1 MGTKPRI
8 VSGIQPSGKLHVGN
22 YLGAIK
28 NFIELQNKGKND
40 CFFFIADL
48 HSLSETFDPE
58 QKAKDTYNLL
68 ASLLALGLDPKK
80 STIFLQSQIKGH
92 TELAWLFSTVM
103 PVAEL
108 ERMTQYKDKAIRQK
122 SNINAALL
130 TYPILQAA
138 DVLIYHGALVPVG
151 KDQEQHI
158 ELIRIISKKMNAKFK
173 TTFPESKPLFT
184 DAPKIMS
191 LRDPNKKMSK
201 SLGDQHV
208 INIFDEPDLI
218 KEKIKR
224 ATTSSEGRQGTP
236 GGDNLFGLLE
246 SFETDNDKITSYK
259 NQYIRG
265 LIKYSELKEDL
276 ARAII
281 SYFAKPRKRYLD
293 MKDDK
298 TYLDTVLDMGRK
310 KAQPIATKTVN
321 ETKQKMGLL

>member
-1 MGTKPRI
+1 METKPRI

-28 NFIELQNKGKND
+28 NFVELQNNGKND

-48 HSLSETFDPE
+48 HSLSETYDPE
-58 QKAKDTYNLL
+58 QKAKDTYDLL
-68 ASLLALGLDPKK
+68 ASLLVLGLDPKK
-80 STIFLQSQIKGH
+80 STIFLQSQISGH

-108 ERMTQYKDKAIRQK
+108 ERMTQYKDKAVRQK

-138 DVLIYHGALVPVG
+138 DVLIYRGNLVPVG

-158 ELIRIISKKMNAKFK
+158 ELMRIIAKKMNAKFN
-173 TTFPESKPLFT
+173 TRFPESKPLFT

-201 SLGDQHV
+201 SLGDAHV
-208 INIFDEPDLI
+208 INIFDEPEVN
-218 KEKIKR
+218 KKKIQK
-224 ATTSSEGRQGTP
+224 AVTDSEGSKDAPGVNNLLKLLTAFGDDKKIRQSKQLT
-236 GGDNLFGLLE
+236 
-246 SFETDNDKITSYK
+246 
-259 NQYIRG
+259 NQ
-265 LIKYSELKEDL
+265 KLKEI
-276 ARAII
+276 ASETI
-281 SYFAKPRKRYLD
+281 SAYFSEPRKRYLG

-298 TYLDTVLDMGRK
+298 TYLDTVLDVGRK
-310 KAQPIATKTVN
+310 KAQPIATATLN